1 VSFSEETASSKNS
14 GTIYLLIA
22 LELSAK
28 HKVEDDERKRE
39 KKWNKE
45 GRRQRERENR
55 GEKAEERITMEK
67 SNIRVNSKWS

>member
-39 KKWNKE
+39 KNETRKE
-45 GRRQRERENR
+45 EREKER
-55 GEKAEERITMEK
+55 EGEQKKELQWKTQ
-67 SNIRVNSKWS
+67 SK